1 MTTAQEER
9 LKKAIKRHNK
19 LFYREK
25 HLSFKKVVKEM
36 TDYKATV
43 KDIYRRIAIFN
54 KTISLYIDDKITGD
68 ECNEIIDNL

>member
-1 MTTAQEER
+1 
-9 LKKAIKRHNK
+9 
-19 LFYREK
+19 
-25 HLSFKKVVKEM
+25 M